1 MVDEKLQNASIL
13 LVEDDDAIR
22 SLVSMAFDLQD
33 CSCICAATGADAI
46 DALIKRMP
54 DIVILDLGLP
64 DIDGTELIRKV
75 RAWSEV
81 PIIVLSARSE
91 DVDKINALDA
101 GADDYLVKPFSIEEL
116 FARVRVS
123 LRHARLINLESEQDK
138 EYKNGDLYID
148 FVSAE
153 VFVGGELVYLTPMEY
168 QLLCLLAKNTN
179 KVLTHNYILKEI
191 WGSSLE
197 TDKSSLRVFMA
208 TLRKKIEKDPSNP
221 QYIHTRIGIG
231 YCLRSA
237 DLHANPKSF

>member
-1 MVDEKLQNASIL
+1 MVDEKLHKASIL

-22 SLVSMAFDLQD
+22 SLVSMAFDLQN
-33 CSCICAATGADAI
+33 CSCICAANGTDAI
-46 DALIKRMP
+46 EALIKKVP
-54 DIVILDLGLP
+54 DVVLLDLGLP
-64 DIDGTELIRKV
+64 DLDGTELIRKV
-75 RAWSEV
+75 RSWSEV

-91 DVDKINALDA
+91 DSDKIHALDA

-123 LRHARLINLESEQDK
+123 LRHTRLLKPELETQNK
-138 EYKNGDLYID
+138 EYRNGDLRID
-148 FVSAE
+148 YVSAE
-153 VFVGGELVYLTPMEY
+153 VFVEDEPVYLTPMEY

-179 KVLTHNYILKEI
+179 KVLTHNYLLKEV

-237 DLHANPKSF
+237 DPLPDSVL